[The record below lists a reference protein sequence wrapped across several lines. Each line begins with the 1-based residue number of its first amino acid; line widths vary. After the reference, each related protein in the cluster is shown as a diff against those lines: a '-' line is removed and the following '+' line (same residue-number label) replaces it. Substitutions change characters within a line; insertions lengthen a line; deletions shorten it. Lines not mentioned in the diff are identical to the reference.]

1 MFKRSSRSPIAI
13 IGSLLLLLAAVP
25 AFGRSKPK
33 AQPKPDD
40 LTPEQRAAIAAI
52 SDKVFY
58 QEAKLCGDMHKFT
71 PMVETYIQNLKPDQ
85 DLGDVPVS
93 DNYFIGRL
101 TLDERGLTNTTFT
114 ERKSGGLF
122 NRVMDRLTDFYKM
135 DYLPLGF
142 MQLLVLN
149 NKFDKD
155 HYELQFERREFLGDV
170 RTMVFLVKAKPHFKG
185 PHFVG
190 RIYVEDQDYHIVRLN
205 GTYEPAS
212 RGSFFF
218 HFDSWRMNLQPDQW
232 LPAYVYTEETDTRY
246 MMFRHLNMKGQTRL
260 WGYDRKHSGH
270 TDELTDIEVDQNDQ
284 VADKTS
290 KDMNDFSPVQSQHMW
305 EREAEDNVL
314 DRMERAGLLAPDG
327 DVAKVLQTVV
337 NNIEITNKL
346 NIEPEVRCRVLLTT
360 PLETFTVGHT
370 IVISR
375 GLLDVLPDEAS
386 LAMVLSHELAHI
398 ALGHRL
404 DTRYSFADRTMF
416 PDEQSFKKLDVARDE
431 HDETEAN
438 QKSLELLKNS
448 PYADKLASAELFLK
462 MLQDRSAELP
472 ALTDPHFGN
481 RIAKKNE
488 LLRFGTLAQAGP
500 QLEQRNVQQIAA
512 LPLGSR
518 IKLDPWNDQVEMKEM
533 KPVPLY
539 SARDKMPLE
548 VTPFFV
554 NLARLSPAQNQNA
567 QAQSQAPSAAGN
579 EQAQK

>member
-1 MFKRSSRSPIAI
+1 MVRTYFRSSVAI
-13 IGSLLLLLAAVP
+13 FGSLLLVLLIAVP
-25 AFGRSKPK
+25 GFARSKPK
-33 AQPKPDD
+33 AEPKPDD
-40 LTPEQRAAIAAI
+40 LTPEQRAMVAAV
-52 SDKVFY
+52 SDKIFY
-58 QEAKLCGDMHKFT
+58 QEAKLVEDMHKYT
-71 PMVETYIQNLKPDQ
+71 PMVETYIQNLKPDP

-101 TLDERGLTNTTFT
+101 QLDQRGLSNTTFA

-122 NRVMDRLTDFYKM
+122 SRVMDRLTDFYKM

-142 MQLLVLN
+142 MQLLMLN

-155 HYELQFERREFLGDV
+155 HYDLVYQRREFVGDV

-190 RIYVEDQDYHIVRLN
+190 RIWVEDQDYHIVRLN

-218 HFDSWRMNLQPDQW
+218 HFDSWRMNMQPNQW

-260 WGYDRKHSGH
+260 WGYDRKHSGR
-270 TDELTDIEVDQNDQ
+270 TDELTDIEVDPSEQ
-284 VADKTS
+284 VTDKTA
-290 KDMNDFSPVQSQHMW
+290 KDVNDFSPVQSQHAW

-314 DRMERAGLLAPDG
+314 DRMERAGLLAPEG
-327 DVAKVLQTVV
+327 DVSKILQTVV

-416 PDEQSFKKLDVARDE
+416 PDDESFKKLDVARDE
-431 HDETEAN
+431 HDEVEAN
-438 QKSLELLKNS
+438 QKALELLKNS
-448 PYADKLASAELFLK
+448 PYADKLSSAELFLK
-462 MLQDRSAELP
+462 MLQDRSADLT
-472 ALTDPHFGN
+472 ALTSPHFGN

-488 LLRFGTLAQAGP
+488 LLRFSTLAQAGP
-500 QLEQRNVQQIAA
+500 QLQEKNVQQIAA

-518 IKLDPWNDQVEMKEM
+518 IKLNPWNDQVEMKEM
-533 KPVPLY
+533 KAVPLY

-548 VTPFFV
+548 VTPVFL
-554 NLARLSPAQNQNA
+554 NLARISDTTNQNA
-567 QAQSQAPSAAGN
+567 QSATNSAN
-579 EQAQK
+579 EEAQKQ

>member
-1 MFKRSSRSPIAI
+1 MLRNFIRTHFAI
-13 IGSLLLLLAAVP
+13 YSVLLLLIAAP
-25 AFGRSKPK
+25 AFAKSKPTS
-33 AQPKPDD
+33 KPDD
-40 LTPEQRAAIAAI
+40 LTPQERAAAAAIA
-52 SDKVFY
+52 DKIFY
-58 QEAKLCGDMHKFT
+58 QEAKLAEVMHKYT

-85 DLGDVPVS
+85 ELGSVPTS
-93 DNYFIGRL
+93 DAYFVGRL
-101 TLDERGLTNTTFT
+101 QLDERGLSNITFQ
-114 ERKSGGLF
+114 EKKSGGL
-122 NRVMDRLTDFYKM
+122 VSHVLDRLTNFYRM

-142 MQLLVLN
+142 MQLLLLN

-155 HYELQFERREFLGDV
+155 HYDLVYERREFLGDV
-170 RTMVFLVKAKPHFKG
+170 RTMLFSVKAKPHFKG

-205 GTYEPAS
+205 GTYEPAN

-232 LPAYVYTEETDTRY
+232 LPAYVYTEETDTKY
-246 MMFRHLNMKGQTRL
+246 MMFRKLDMKGQTRL
-260 WGYDRKHSGH
+260 WGYDRKHSGR
-270 TDELTDIEVDQNDQ
+270 TDELTDIQVEQNDQ
-284 VADKTS
+284 VADKTE
-290 KDMNDFSPVQSQHMW
+290 KDQNDFSPVQSQHEW

-327 DVAKVLQTVV
+327 DVSKVLQTVV

-346 NIEPEVRCRVLLTT
+346 NIVPEVRCRVLLTT

-404 DTRYSFADRTMF
+404 DTRYSFADRTLF
-416 PDEQSFKKLDVARDE
+416 PDEQTFKKIGVSRDE
-431 HDETEAN
+431 HDEQEAD
-438 QKSLELLKNS
+438 QKAVALLKNS
-448 PYADKLASAELFLK
+448 PYADKLASAELFLRQ
-462 MLQDRSAELP
+462 LVDRSAELP
-472 ALTDPHFGN
+472 ALTTPHFGN
-481 RIAKKNE
+481 RIAKKDD
-488 LLRFGTLAQAGP
+488 LLRFDALLQSAP
-500 QLEQRNVQQIAA
+500 QLQEKDIQQIAA

-518 IKLDPWNDQVEMKEM
+518 IKLDPWNDHVEMKAM

-554 NLARLSPAQNQNA
+554 NLARVSANSNQSA
-567 QAQSQAPSAAGN
+567 DAPGANGGEVAKT
-579 EQAQK
+579 Q